1 MSAGHTPPAATDTR
15 TDAGVL
21 RFDRIERMLH
31 WVNATLFAV
40 LVLTGAALY
49 FTPLMA
55 LVGRRLLVEEIH
67 LGAGLALPVP
77 FLVAVA
83 GRWGRGLRRDLSRL
97 NRWTEPDR
105 RWFRALPQPRSVRR
119 HTRAAL
125 RLGKFN
131 AGQKLNA
138 AFTAGGG
145 LVMLASGC
153 MLHWFTPFPLSWRAG
168 ATFVHNWLALVFFL
182 VIIGHVSL
190 ALRDR
195 EALWSMVRGR
205 ISRAW
210 ARTHAPAWL
219 DEVDAEGPSAVAGRS
234 VEE

>member
-1 MSAGHTPPAATDTR
+1 MCPPGTGTR
-15 TDAGVL
+15 ADAGVL
-21 RFDRIERMLH
+21 RFDRVERTLH
-31 WVNATLFAV
+31 WVNATLFAI
-40 LVLTGAALY
+40 LILTGAALY

-77 FLVAVA
+77 FLAAVA

-97 NRWTEPDR
+97 NRWTDADR
-105 RWFRALPQPRSVRR
+105 RWFRSLGQTRSVRR
-119 HTRAAL
+119 HTWSTL

-138 AFTAGGG
+138 AFTAGGI

-153 MLHWFTPFPLSWRAG
+153 MLHWFTPFPLSWRTG
-168 ATFVHNWLALVFFL
+168 ATFVHNWLALGFFL
-182 VIIGHVSL
+182 VIAGHVIL
-190 ALRDR
+190 AVRDR
-195 EALWSMVRGR
+195 QVLRSMVRGR

-210 ARTHAPAWL
+210 AHAHAPAWL
-219 DEVDAEGPSAVAGRS
+219 DELDAEAPSSVSDQSIKRRS
-234 VEE
+234 PR

>member
-1 MSAGHTPPAATDTR
+1 MCPPGMGTPADT
-15 TDAGVL
+15 GVL
-21 RFDRIERMLH
+21 RFDRVERTLH
-31 WVNATLFAV
+31 WVNAILFAI
-40 LVLTGAALY
+40 LILTGAALY

-77 FLVAVA
+77 FLAAVA

-97 NRWTEPDR
+97 NRWTDADR
-105 RWFRALPQPRSVRR
+105 RWFRSLGQTWSVRR
-119 HTRAAL
+119 HTWSTL

-138 AFTAGGG
+138 AFTAGGV

-168 ATFVHNWLALVFFL
+168 ATFVHNWLALGFFL
-182 VIIGHVSL
+182 VIAAHVIL
-190 ALRDR
+190 AMRDR
-195 EALWSMVRGR
+195 QVLRSMVRGR

-210 ARTHAPAWL
+210 AHAHAPAWL
-219 DEVDAEGPSAVAGRS
+219 DELDAEAPSAVADQSIKRRS
-234 VEE
+234 PR